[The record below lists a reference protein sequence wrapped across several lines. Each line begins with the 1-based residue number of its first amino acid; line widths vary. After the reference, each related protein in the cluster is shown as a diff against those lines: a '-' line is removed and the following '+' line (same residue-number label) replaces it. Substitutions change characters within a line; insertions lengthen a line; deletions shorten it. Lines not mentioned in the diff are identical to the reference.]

1 MTKDERKIL
10 DELLIKFSKYEDECY
25 EKKYFL
31 EKYDFNIEA
40 QFVEGKRQA
49 FYRCYR
55 DLKSILLE
63 LDQKEM
69 EDKE

>member
-25 EKKYFL
+25 EKKHFL
-31 EKYDFNIEA
+31 EKHDFNIEA

-55 DLKSILLE
+55 DLMSILLE
-63 LDQKEM
+63 LDQKDRE
-69 EDKE
+69 ESK